1 MQFHGNEKR
10 IKDLWDSFKDKELRT
25 KNKASLHAS
34 LLSLHAIMKPET
46 APRALKPE
54 TLVRRSQT

>member
-54 TLVRRSQT
+54 T